1 VFVAHFLCSL
11 TNDRPSSIYRVKPF
25 QSQPSLDSTMM
36 TATLGIQIIPLD
48 QVQAVAASVKAG
60 TGDASGAASGGALV
74 KAGGP
79 GAMTDV
85 AKVAEKIVKNVSRL
99 PNEGGQT
106 FILSTRLKPTPLLDD
121 TAVQLSPLV

>member
-1 VFVAHFLCSL
+1 MRVLYLGSEHNFAARYLCKL

-25 QSQPSLDSTMM
+25 QGQPSLDSSMM

-48 QVQAVAASVKAG
+48 QVQAVAASVKTGA
-60 TGDASGAASGGALV
+60 GDATGAASGGTLV

-99 PNEGGQT
+99 PDEN
-106 FILSTRLKPTPLLDD
+106 RLIDSR
-121 TAVQLSPLV
+121 AFC